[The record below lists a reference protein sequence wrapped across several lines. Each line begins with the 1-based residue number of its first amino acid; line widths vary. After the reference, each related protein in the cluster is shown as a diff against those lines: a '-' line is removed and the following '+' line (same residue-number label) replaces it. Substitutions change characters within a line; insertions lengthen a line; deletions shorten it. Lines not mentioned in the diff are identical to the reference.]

1 MVAILLGTGFEE
13 SEAVVPADLLRRAG
27 VEVRLVGLD
36 SLQVVSSHNITITAD
51 MTLDQLDRDEVE
63 LLMLPGGLGGV
74 EAISSNIHAQALL
87 QYCYDHGRWL
97 AAICAAPTILANLG
111 MLDRRKA
118 VCYPGMEELM
128 GSAVVQKGTPV
139 VVDGHMIT
147 GEAAGSAYPFGLKLV
162 EILKGPAAAAQVKD
176 AVHYHG

>member
-74 EAISSNIHAQALL
+74 DAIRANQRALAL
-87 QYCYDHGRWL
+87 IQYCYDQGRWL
-97 AAICAAPTILANLG
+97 TAICAAPTLLANMGL
-111 MLDRRKA
+111 LDRRKA
-118 VCYPGMEELM
+118 VCFPGMEDLM
-128 GSAVVQKGTPV
+128 GSAVVQKGCPV
-139 VVDGHMIT
+139 VVDGHIVT
-147 GEAAGSAYPFGLKLV
+147 GEAPGASFYFGLKLV
-162 EILKGPAAAAQVKD
+162 EVLKGAEVAQQIKN
-176 AVHYHG
+176 ATHYRG

>member
-1 MVAILLGTGFEE
+1 MVAILLGKGFEGA
-13 SEAVVPADLLRRAG
+13 EAVVPADLLRRAG
-27 VEVRLVGLD
+27 VEVRLVGVGGR
-36 SLQVVSSHNITITAD
+36 QITGSHGITITAD
-51 MTLDQLDRDEVE
+51 LTLEELDREQVDM
-63 LLMLPGGLGGV
+63 LMLPGGLGGV

-128 GSAVVQKGTPV
+128 GSAVVQKGSPV
-139 VVDGHMIT
+139 VVDGHIIT